1 MIRTTRPTIRNAADR
16 MKDSMCS
23 LTGRSM
29 DRHTIDEQGFG
40 NECFG
45 KRRMFGHGILIV
57 TSLLSL
63 TGCVGPTSRLR
74 GLSATSASS
83 ASAPQTALVRGNQQT
98 DAQTPSLQPET
109 SPVDRTSQ
117 VTTPALPTDT
127 YSSGESTPYDLSQ
140 PVDPQPILQQM
151 NHQAAI
157 GSAVASGPTESPY
170 YTKPTPVSRSEIS
183 STPESVYQLLEGL
196 EPGNPQSQTK
206 EVADDFGVT
215 EFPTGQPY
223 IARQFP
229 QTGQPIAAPQ
239 FGMPSTA
246 SQQPASTQPSTPQ
259 TQTQQPAAQV
269 AQRNQRP
276 AAPAPG
282 TPLPAPPSAGLLGTG
297 AVTGNTSSDLDPYL
311 NSPPAYTNYQGP
323 RVREADLIIN
333 GFPARTGRIMLG
345 GAVNSDAGI
354 TGQLTIDERNFDITR
369 WPRSF
374 RDMFS
379 GTAFRGAGQT
389 FRLEAAPGSVFKRYT
404 LQFAD
409 PNLLGYLPIS
419 MSVSGFLY
427 DRRFDDW
434 DEERMGGRLSFGYRI
449 TPDLSI
455 SAGVTGQNVAI
466 TDPRDATEPELDAV
480 LGDNGL
486 WSGQV
491 SLKHDT
497 RNTPI
502 QASEGH
508 YFEFSF
514 EEVFGDYEY
523 SRFEL
528 EGRQYWLLNQRA
540 DGSGKQTVSFSSRLG
555 FSGKDTPIFEN
566 FFAGG
571 YATMRGFEFRGASP
585 VGTTPAQVEVGGRFQ
600 WLNTLEYMFP
610 LTADDAFAG
619 VAFVDFGTIEK
630 NIEINADNFRVAPG
644 VGLRIAIP
652 MLGPAPL
659 AFDFAFPVAKADTDQ
674 ERVFSFY
681 MSMIR

>member
-1 MIRTTRPTIRNAADR
+1 
-16 MKDSMCS
+16 MKDSTCLSTNRLNGYRAIFIITVM
-23 LTGRSM
+23 
-29 DRHTIDEQGFG
+29 
-40 NECFG
+40 
-45 KRRMFGHGILIV
+45 GI
-57 TSLLSL
+57 
-63 TGCVGPTSRLR
+63 TGCVGPGNQLASFA
-74 GLSATSASS
+74 GLSSRDAATAANVSQGHSAE
-83 ASAPQTALVRGNQQT
+83 TYLE
-98 DAQTPSLQPET
+98 PET
-109 SPVDRTSQ
+109 SSANASADQMAQVSHPMLPAETDYPGDRHSF
-117 VTTPALPTDT
+117 D
-127 YSSGESTPYDLSQ
+127 SNYDLSQ
-140 PVDPQPILQQM
+140 PVDPQSMVQQLTAH
-151 NHQAAI
+151 NTV
-157 GSAVASGPTESPY
+157 GSGINPHPSTKPSTSPY
-170 YTKPTPVSRSEIS
+170 YTKPTSNSFDSHQAE
-183 STPESVYQLLEGL
+183 PESVYQLLEGL
-196 EPGNPQSQTK
+196 EPGSASPSTESSFLPASK
-206 EVADDFGVT
+206 IPASPLPADPASRLFTSDKRYV
-215 EFPTGQPY
+215 
-223 IARQFP
+223 ARQFP
-229 QTGQPIAAPQ
+229 TTGQPIAAAPQ
-239 FGMPSTA
+239 QRFRNRAANVPATA
-246 SQQPASTQPSTPQ
+246 PPA
-259 TQTQQPAAQV
+259 
-269 AQRNQRP
+269 
-276 AAPAPG
+276 G
-282 TPLPAPPSAGLLGTG
+282 TPLPAPPATHNPTAANTQIRNPANLLSPNN
-297 AVTGNTSSDLDPYL
+297 ADPYT
-311 NSPPAYTNYQGP
+311 NAPPSYAAYQGP

-389 FRLEAAPGSVFKRYT
+389 FRLEAAPGSIFKRYT

-434 DEERMGGRLSFGYRI
+434 DEERLGGRLSFGYRI

-466 TDPRDATEPELDAV
+466 TDPRILGEPQLDAV

-486 WSGQV
+486 WGGEV

-508 YFEFSF
+508 YLEFSF

-528 EGRQYWLLNQRA
+528 EGRQYWLLNERA
-540 DGSGKQTVSFSSRLG
+540 DGSGRQTLSFSTRLG
-555 FSGKDTPIFEN
+555 FSGKQTPIFEN

-585 VGTTPAQVEVGGRFQ
+585 VGATGVELGGRFQ

-619 VAFVDFGTIEK
+619 VAFMDFGTVEE

-674 ERVFSFY
+674 ERIFSFY
-681 MSMIR
+681 MSMVR

>member
-1 MIRTTRPTIRNAADR
+1 MKESLCSPINRRNGYHAIA
-16 MKDSMCS
+16 MA
-23 LTGRSM
+23 T
-29 DRHTIDEQGFG
+29 
-40 NECFG
+40 
-45 KRRMFGHGILIV
+45 V
-57 TSLLSL
+57 LSL
-63 TGCVGPTSRLR
+63 SGCVGPGKRFFASNGTLDQSALQSPSS
-74 GLSATSASS
+74 LSGQETLSS
-83 ASAPQTALVRGNQQT
+83 GI
-98 DAQTPSLQPET
+98 PSSDSLDIQPET
-109 SPVDRTSQ
+109 HADDLATQVNTPVLPTQESVSTSPV
-117 VTTPALPTDT
+117 
-127 YSSGESTPYDLSQ
+127 GYDLSQ
-140 PVDPQPILQQM
+140 PVDPQTLMQSNLGQD
-151 NHQAAI
+151 AV
-157 GSAVASGPTESPY
+157 GSGMQRTIRSPY
-170 YTKPTPVSRSEIS
+170 YTKPTRTSNQEIQGE
-183 STPESVYQLLEGL
+183 PESVYQLLEGL
-196 EPGNPQSQTK
+196 EPGVSDA
-206 EVADDFGVT
+206 EVPAADT
-215 EFPTGQPY
+215 MKPY
-223 IARQFP
+223 VARQFP
-229 QTGQPIAAPQ
+229 QTGEPLL
-239 FGMPSTA
+239 
-246 SQQPASTQPSTPQ
+246 
-259 TQTQQPAAQV
+259 
-269 AQRNQRP
+269 AQRRP
-276 AAPAPG
+276 NAPPQPPAPG
-282 TPLPAPPSAGLLGTG
+282 TRLPNPPKANPNNAPDASGLGVPPAANPPAG
-297 AVTGNTSSDLDPYL
+297 LDPY
-311 NSPPAYTNYQGP
+311 TNTAPSYSGYQGP
-323 RVREADLIIN
+323 RIREADLIIN
-333 GFPARTGRIMLG
+333 GFPARTGRMTLG

-369 WPRSF
+369 WPTSF

-427 DRRFDDW
+427 DRRFNDW

-455 SAGVTGQNVAI
+455 SAGVTGQNVDI
-466 TDPRDATEPELDAV
+466 TDARDETVLADI

-486 WSGQV
+486 WSGEV

-508 YFEFSF
+508 YLEFSF

-528 EGRQYWLLNQRA
+528 EARQYWLLNERV
-540 DGSGKQTVSFSSRLG
+540 DGSGKQTLSFSSRLG

-585 VGTTPAQVEVGGRFQ
+585 ETSGIEVGGRFQ

-619 VAFVDFGTIEK
+619 VAFVDFGTVER
-630 NIEINADNFRVAPG
+630 NIEISGDNFRVAPG
-644 VGLRIAIP
+644 AGLRVAIP

-659 AFDFAFPVAKADTDQ
+659 AFDFAFPVAKADTDD
-674 ERVFSFY
+674 ERIFSFY
-681 MSMIR
+681 MSMVR